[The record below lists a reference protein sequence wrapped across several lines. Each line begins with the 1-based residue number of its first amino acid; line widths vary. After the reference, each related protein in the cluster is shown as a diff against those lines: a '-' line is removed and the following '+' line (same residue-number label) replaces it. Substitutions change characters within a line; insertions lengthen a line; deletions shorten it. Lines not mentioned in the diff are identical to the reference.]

1 MKKIIA
7 LLLATSL
14 MACNQSKT
22 EIKMHINSPA
32 SATELIEA
40 DKAFSAMSAEKGM
53 AKAFV
58 QYASDDVVKLRDKQ
72 LPILNKE
79 ELKKWLGDGGKEDF
93 VLSWV
98 PTKADIAQSGEL
110 GYTFGDWVLKTK
122 TGGGKDTL
130 VYGNYVSIWKKQA
143 DGAWK
148 YVLDGGNTT
157 PQPAAE

>member
-32 SATELIEA
+32 SATELIAA
-40 DKAFSAMSAEKGM
+40 DKAFSAMSTEKGM

-79 ELKKWLGDGGKEDF
+79 DLKKWLGDEGKEDF
-93 VLSWV
+93 VLSWE
-98 PTKADIAQSGEL
+98 PTKADIAQSGDL
-110 GYTFGDWVLKTK
+110 GYTFGNWLLKTK
-122 TGGGKDTL
+122 TSDGKDTV

-143 DGAWK
+143 DGTWK

-157 PQPAAE
+157 PKPAGK